1 MEKSKKTG
9 PNDRFLKKKRRNP
22 AALLCNAAGTVILIL
37 LILACLPLTLPR
49 LAGYR
54 LYTVIS
60 GSMEPEIPVDSLVL
74 VRGADPV
81 QMAEG
86 DVIAFYGAHGSSA
99 VITHRVVSNRPAE
112 GEIVTKGDANPERDM
127 NPVPYEDFIGKVE
140 HVIPGAGALAEKL
153 GGPAGRQ
160 AAGGLLILAA
170 LLLAL
175 GSGLDRRKRK
185 RRIKKRKKVKKEA
198 DL

>member
-99 VITHRVVSNRPAE
+99 VITHRVVGNRPAE
-112 GEIVTKGDANPERDM
+112 ARSSPRATPIR
-127 NPVPYEDFIGKVE
+127 
-140 HVIPGAGALAEKL
+140 
-153 GGPAGRQ
+153 
-160 AAGGLLILAA
+160 
-170 LLLAL
+170 
-175 GSGLDRRKRK
+175 SG
-185 RRIKKRKKVKKEA
+185 I
-198 DL
+198 